1 MDALRDADD
10 DRGARIDVRAS
21 TRRGSPSGVVA
32 REALEHLDSLHG
44 FASRLAGSSAEAED
58 LVQDT
63 YARALGAESTFTP
76 GTNMRAW
83 LFRILRNAFIDGR
96 RRARVSPVGE
106 GSSEDEA
113 SDRAPYAQEPLR
125 GDVEMQALRGVV
137 AESIERALTALSADA
152 RTVVLLDL
160 EGFTETEISEVL
172 GCPVGTVKSRLARAR
187 GALRERLSEYRR

>member
-1 MDALRDADD
+1 M
-10 DRGARIDVRAS
+10 GERAS
-21 TRRGSPSGVVA
+21 SPRGSPSGVVA

-44 FASRLAGSSAEAED
+44 FASHLAGSTAEAED

-96 RRARVSPVGE
+96 RRTRVSPLVD
-106 GSSEDEA
+106 GSAEEQA
-113 SDRAPYAQEPLR
+113 SDQAPYPQEPLR

-137 AESIERALTALSADA
+137 AENIERALAALSADA
-152 RTVVLLDL
+152 RVVVLLDL
-160 EGFTETEISEVL
+160 EGFTETEVSEVL
-172 GCPVGTVKSRLARAR
+172 GCPVGTVKSRLGRARAV
-187 GALRERLSEYRR
+187 LRERLSEYRR